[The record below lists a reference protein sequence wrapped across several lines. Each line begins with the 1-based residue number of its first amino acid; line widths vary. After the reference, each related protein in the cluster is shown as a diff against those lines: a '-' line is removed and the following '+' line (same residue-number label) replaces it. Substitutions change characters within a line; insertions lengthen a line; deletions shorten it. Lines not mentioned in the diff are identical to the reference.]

1 MSEDLLEDPELDFME
16 NINDKQLIEVQS
28 VWKEKLT
35 KGVLRVKLK

>member
-16 NINDKQLIEVQS
+16 NINNKQLIEVQS